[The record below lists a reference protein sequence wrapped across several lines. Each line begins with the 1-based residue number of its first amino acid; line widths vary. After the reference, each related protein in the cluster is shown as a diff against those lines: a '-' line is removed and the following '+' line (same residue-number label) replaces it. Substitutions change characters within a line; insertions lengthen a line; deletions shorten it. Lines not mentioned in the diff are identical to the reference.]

1 MENKDLVLKMVA
13 DGKLQSPLYKYR
25 SLADASKEYTLDIF
39 RKCEL
44 FFAAPSSFND
54 PFDCKFSPVIAS
66 VKNLASEIAKRQT
79 LGYEP
84 DNVER
89 TILADSAIDANFVKA
104 VDRVMNR
111 HGICCFSRNDEEIL
125 MWSHYA
131 DCHKGICLEFD
142 VSKDPDFFVFPKNVA
157 YQDNYPK
164 IDVSQPEGTNIYVSA
179 LLGTKYKKWYY
190 EQEVRVY
197 KEHHQAYHFNPASLV
212 SVTFGCKTEAKIIEE
227 VMSVVNANIELNH
240 VRFYKTEMDKE
251 AYKLNIVEL

>member
-1 MENKDLVLKMVA
+1 MENKDFVLKMVA

-25 SLADASKEYTLDIF
+25 SLADGSKEYTLDIF

-54 PFDCKFSPVIAS
+54 PFDCKFSPVITS
-66 VKNLASEIAKRQT
+66 VEKLASEIAQRHT
-79 LGYEP
+79 LDYVP
-84 DNVER
+84 KDVER
-89 TILADSAIDANFVKA
+89 AILADTDIEANFVKV
-104 VDRVMNR
+104 VDKVMNR

-131 DCHKGICLEFD
+131 DCHKGICLGFD

-164 IDVSQPEGTNIYVSA
+164 IDISQSEGTNEYVSA
-179 LLGTKYKKWYY
+179 LLGTKYTKWSY
-190 EQEVRVY
+190 EDEVRVY

-212 SVTFGCKTEAKIIEE
+212 SVTFGCKAEAKIIEE
-227 VMSVVNANIELNH
+227 VVSVVKANIELNH

-251 AYKLNIVEL
+251 AYKLNIVNL

>member
-1 MENKDLVLKMVA
+1 MENKDLVLKMLA
-13 DGKLQSPLYKYR
+13 DGRLQSPLYKYR

-44 FFAAPSSFND
+44 FFSAPSSFND
-54 PFDCKFSPVIAS
+54 PFDCKFSPIMAS
-66 VKNLASEIAKRQT
+66 VEKLVSEIVRRQT
-79 LGYEP
+79 LVYEP
-84 DNVER
+84 ENVER
-89 TILADSAIDANFVKA
+89 TILGDSVIYANFVKV

-111 HGICCFSRNDEEIL
+111 HGICCFSRKNEEIL

-164 IDVSQPEGTNIYVSA
+164 IDVSLPEGILKYVSA
-179 LLGTKYKKWYY
+179 LLGTKYTKWSY
-190 EQEVRVY
+190 EEEVRVY

-212 SVTFGCKTEAKIIEE
+212 SVFLGCKTENKIIEE
-227 VMSVVNANIELNH
+227 VMSVVKANIELNH

-251 AYKLNIVEL
+251 AYKLNIVKL

>member
-66 VKNLASEIAKRQT
+66 VKKLASEIAQRQT
-79 LGYEP
+79 LDYEP
-84 DNVER
+84 ENVER
-89 TILADSAIDANFVKA
+89 AILADSANDANFVKA

-111 HGICCFSRNDEEIL
+111 HGICCFSRKNEEIL
-125 MWSHYA
+125 MWYHYA
-131 DCHKGICLEFD
+131 DSHKGICLGFD
-142 VSKDPDFFVFPKNVA
+142 VSKDPDFFVFPINVT

-164 IDVSQPEGTNIYVSA
+164 IDVSQPAGTNKYVSA

-197 KEHHQAYHFNPASLV
+197 KEHHQAYHFIPASLV
-212 SVTFGCKTEAKIIEE
+212 CVTFGCKAEAKIIEE
-227 VMSVVNANIELNH
+227 VISVANANIELNH

-251 AYKLNIVEL
+251 TYKLNIVKL